1 MYEEL
6 RKRIPVCEHA
16 APDSISLELLHVLA
30 ALESELDAELEYN
43 SGYRCEECNK
53 AAKGSANSAHL
64 RGLAV
69 DISCSNSHFRF
80 LIYDAARLLGVER
93 LGPAKGFIH
102 LDVDKSLP
110 REVMWLY
117 D

>member
-16 APDSISLELLHVLA
+16 PEDPISADLLGVLTDLET
-30 ALESELDAELEYN
+30 ELDAELEYN

-53 AAKGSANSAHL
+53 EASGSKNSAHL

-69 DISCSNSHFRF
+69 DVRGDTSRLRYNILR
-80 LIYDAARLLGVER
+80 DAMLLEFKRVGIGKR
-93 LGPAKGFIH
+93 FIH
-102 LDVDKSLP
+102 LDVDESLDQ
-110 REVMWLY
+110 EVMWLY